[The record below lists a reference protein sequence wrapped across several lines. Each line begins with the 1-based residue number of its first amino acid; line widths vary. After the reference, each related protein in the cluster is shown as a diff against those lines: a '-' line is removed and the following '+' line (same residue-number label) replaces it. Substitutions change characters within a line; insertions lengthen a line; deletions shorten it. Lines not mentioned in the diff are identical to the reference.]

1 MEKVKIAT
9 NEQIQKLGALIPAQE
24 AYFQKVKPL
33 ISELY
38 EIITSDDAV
47 EITGE
52 APSVHSFIMSLEAL
66 NGQDQ
71 MDQLTMSRVNE
82 IASFE
87 ELSGNERV
95 HEITDALFLFTD
107 AMITDQHQI
116 IMEAVR

>member
-1 MEKVKIAT
+1 MTIEIAT
-9 NEQIQKLGALIPAQE
+9 KEQIQKLGALIQAQE
-24 AYFQKVKPL
+24 AYFKRVKPL

-38 EIITSDDAV
+38 EIITHDEAV

-52 APSVHSFIMSLEAL
+52 APSVHSFIRALETL
-66 NGQDQ
+66 NSQDQ